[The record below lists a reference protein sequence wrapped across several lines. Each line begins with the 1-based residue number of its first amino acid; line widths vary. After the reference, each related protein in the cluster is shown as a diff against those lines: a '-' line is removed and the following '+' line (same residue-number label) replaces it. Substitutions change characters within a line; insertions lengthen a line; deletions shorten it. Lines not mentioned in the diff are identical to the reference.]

1 MSCSNCRCFKMF
13 QVSWWN
19 YETMMKLM
27 FQVVFFDE
35 NCETWQFSSF
45 FLVMFWGHG
54 SARSVACSPGLVAHP
69 TNRAGS
75 SVDIDLEQVGR
86 AWKPWCFFFGDLL
99 ILWWCFCSQKK
110 ITKFSNK
117 WFIVFHRFHW
127 EFSFQNKVFISD
139 PKSINMFF
147 NGFFLLIYHW
157 F

>member
-27 FQVVFFDE
+27 FQVVFFWWKLR
-35 NCETWQFSSF
+35 NLAVFIVFSCHVLRPRVCTVCSV
-45 FLVMFWGHG
+45 LPW
-54 SARSVACSPGLVAHP
+54 ARRASHEQSWELSWYRSWTSWKGLKA
-69 TNRAGS
+69 
-75 SVDIDLEQVGR
+75 LM
-86 AWKPWCFFFGDLL
+86 FFFWDLL